1 MVVPSGEETSRNVS
15 LIDIDLLRGPPR
27 SRSAPTE
34 SPWNRQVGY
43 ATPIEMAPRAPPGQ
57 RTTLMTCL
65 APGLPQDEGPDPR
78 VAQEEPSPHQ
88 HSEDGG
94 EQEPWVLDAH
104 LGRHGP
110 AQVAREQDRP
120 EERRAR
126 HRVEERADE
135 QGQPYPEDGPLGV
148 AELDRPLDRR
158 LEHHDLDAG
167 VEEQERHHE
176 RANDAPRPPR
186 DLRGDPGGS
195 ARAPARRLSVHP
207 APRPPPLPLSRP
219 PGGAR
224 GKRPCPRPLPVRTS
238 RPPSVSLHRLRA
250 VYGLWLFF
258 TTI

>member
-120 EERRAR
+120 EERRTR
-126 HRVEERADE
+126 HRAEERAD
-135 QGQPYPEDGPLGV
+135 
-148 AELDRPLDRR
+148 
-158 LEHHDLDAG
+158 
-167 VEEQERHHE
+167 
-176 RANDAPRPPR
+176 APGHPPPPPR
-186 DLRGDPGGS
+186 ARP
-195 ARAPARRLSVHP
+195 ARAPAPAAGGAEAGGPRVAPCAARRRGACRRAGPALSRGRSP
-207 APRPPPLPLSRP
+207 RGSRAGPTPRPP
-219 PGGAR
+219 
-224 GKRPCPRPLPVRTS
+224 
-238 RPPSVSLHRLRA
+238 
-250 VYGLWLFF
+250 
-258 TTI
+258 